1 MTQRPLLSVVIPV
14 LNEASRLPLLLA
26 DLDRWPDPLEIH
38 VIDGGSHDATPFI
51 GVLGGAIVRTTSCPG
66 RGQQLQLGSR
76 LSQGRWLL
84 VLHADSRLPPTWG
97 EKVAAIIQRPVS
109 KHQAWYFD
117 FRVDHPGPMLR
128 FLEFAVFLR
137 SAVLQRPY
145 GDQGLLI
152 HRERLAEVGGYRL
165 LALMEDL
172 DLVQRLS
179 RSGRI
184 RRIGQPLT
192 TSARRWQKRGVLR
205 NAWCNLQ
212 LRRRWARGDDTAEL
226 ARHYAEQAASS
237 NTKSHSDVAAVQA
250 PSLDADRNSRLQD
263 QQTN

>member
-97 EKVAAIIQRPVS
+97 RRWLPSSNAQFQSIRPGIS
-109 KHQAWYFD
+109 ISGWTIPDPCCGSWSSLFS
-117 FRVDHPGPMLR
+117 
-128 FLEFAVFLR
+128 
-137 SAVLQRPY
+137 SAVPCCNVPM
-145 GDQGLLI
+145 
-152 HRERLAEVGGYRL
+152 A
-165 LALMEDL
+165 
-172 DLVQRLS
+172 
-179 RSGRI
+179 I
-184 RRIGQPLT
+184 R
-192 TSARRWQKRGVLR
+192 AF
-205 NAWCNLQ
+205 
-212 LRRRWARGDDTAEL
+212 
-226 ARHYAEQAASS
+226 
-237 NTKSHSDVAAVQA
+237 
-250 PSLDADRNSRLQD
+250 
-263 QQTN
+263 